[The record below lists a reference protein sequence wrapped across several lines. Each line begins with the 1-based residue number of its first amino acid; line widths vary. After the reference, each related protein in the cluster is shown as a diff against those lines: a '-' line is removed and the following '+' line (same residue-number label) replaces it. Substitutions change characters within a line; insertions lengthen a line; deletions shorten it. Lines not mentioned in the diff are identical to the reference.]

1 MIDENIQQRDFIEA
15 SFISFFDESP
25 EISKSAHAFYEFYL
39 LLKTW
44 NEKINLV
51 SDISLHNFVFRHVL
65 DSLFILKTKILPESH
80 KIVDIGSGAG
90 FPGLPLKIAVSDIK
104 LISIESIGKKTHFQ
118 SDVVEKLSLSD
129 IYIINDRAEA
139 VARDESH
146 RESAD
151 LVTARAVSSVATL
164 AELALPFV
172 KIGGKAVF
180 YKNAD
185 IEQELSEGKKAIET
199 CGGKVSD
206 IIKYR
211 INDDDP
217 ERCLLILEKVEVTP
231 DKYPRKPGMPAKR
244 PIS

>member
-1 MIDENIQQRDFIEA
+1 MIDENIQERDFIEA
-15 SFISFFDESP
+15 SFTSFFDQFP
-25 EISKSAHAFYEFYL
+25 EIGKSAHAFYEFYL

-44 NEKINLV
+44 NKKINLV

-65 DSLFILKTKILPESH
+65 DSLFILKTKILPENP

-90 FPGLPLKIAVSDIK
+90 FPGLSLKIAVTDIK

-129 IYIINDRAEA
+129 TYIINDRAEA
-139 VARDESH
+139 VARDENC
-146 RESAD
+146 REHAD
-151 LVTARAVSSVATL
+151 LVTARAVASVSTL

-172 KIGGKAVF
+172 KICGKAVF

-217 ERCLLILEKVEVTP
+217 ERCLLILEKVEATP